1 MSSTIDRL
9 TVAFVHGRKEKGRG
23 KAEGRIELRL
33 TLSRQQKYISTGIRC
48 KLDEWDG
55 ERVRQRP
62 DAPELNNLLADLM
75 RNVREIEQELRLRS
89 MLSLDNIQARLE
101 QRKSSAS
108 LDIWTFFDERISV
121 RSYGKG
127 KTTRIRYRHAVDAL
141 RAVCPIKWVDQMRA
155 ADIVQYDRSLLA
167 AGLQES
173 TRWHNYHRQIRALM
187 SDAVKAGLIRRNPY
201 DEGMIKRP
209 KEDSGKAL
217 DRCLTMEELDR
228 IVKADLGSAYLT
240 RARDL
245 FIFQIY
251 TCMGYADLEA
261 FDPTNVQEF
270 DGRLVYSSR
279 RHKTGEKFTF
289 LILSEAEAILRKY
302 DWRLP
307 KISNQK
313 YNVYLKAVAAIAEVS
328 KPISSHWARHT
339 GATILLNA
347 GVPMDIVARVLGHSN
362 SEITRKVYAKLL
374 DETVAREMLRI
385 EKHI

>member
-9 TVAFVHGRKEKGRG
+9 TVALVHGRKEKGRG

-48 KLDEWDG
+48 KWDEWDG
-55 ERVRQRP
+55 ERVRQRA

-75 RNVREIEQELRLRS
+75 RNVREIEQELRLRA

-108 LDIWTFFDERISV
+108 LDIWTFFDERIAV

-141 RAVCPIKWVDQMRA
+141 RAVCPIRWVDQMKA
-155 ADIVQYDRSLLA
+155 ADIVQYDKSLLA

-187 SDAVKAGLIRRNPY
+187 SDAVKAGIIQRNPY
-201 DEGMIKRP
+201 DEGVVKRP
-209 KEDSGKAL
+209 KEESGKAL
-217 DRCLTMEELDR
+217 ERCLTMEELER
-228 IVKADLGSAYLT
+228 IVQADLGSAYLS

-245 FIFQIY
+245 FLFQIY

-261 FDPTNVQEF
+261 FDPTNVQEL

-289 LILSEAEAILRKY
+289 LILAEAEAILRKY
-302 DWRLP
+302 EWRLP

-385 EKHI
+385 ESHI

>member
-1 MSSTIDRL
+1 MSSTIDRM

-48 KLDEWDG
+48 KWDEWDG

-101 QRKSSAS
+101 QKKSSAS
-108 LDIWTFFDERISV
+108 LDIWTFFDERIAV

-141 RAVCPIKWVDQMRA
+141 RAVCPIRWVDQMKA
-155 ADIVQYDRSLLA
+155 ADIVQYDKSLLA

-201 DEGMIKRP
+201 NEGVVHRP
-209 KEDSGKAL
+209 KEESGKAL
-217 DRCLTMEELDR
+217 ERCLTMAELER
-228 IVKADLGSAYLT
+228 IVKADLGSAYLS

-245 FIFQIY
+245 FLFQIY

-289 LILSEAEAILRKY
+289 LILAEAEAILRKY
-302 DWRLP
+302 EWNLP

-313 YNVYLKAVAAIAEVS
+313 YNVYLKAIAAIAEVS

-385 EKHI
+385 ESHI

>member
-1 MSSTIDRL
+1 M
-9 TVAFVHGRKEKGRG
+9 
-23 KAEGRIELRL
+23 RL

-48 KLDEWDG
+48 RWDEWDG

-75 RNVREIEQELRLRS
+75 RNVREIEQELRLRA

-108 LDIWTFFDERISV
+108 LDIWQFFDERISV

-141 RAVCPIKWVDQMRA
+141 RAVCPIKWVDQMKA
-155 ADIVQYDRSLLA
+155 SDIVQYDRSLLA
-167 AGLQES
+167 AGLQET

-209 KEDSGKAL
+209 KEESGKAL

-228 IVKADLGSAYLT
+228 IVKADLGSAYLS

-245 FIFQIY
+245 FLFQIY

-261 FDPTNVQEF
+261 FDPTNVQEL

-302 DWRLP
+302 EWKLP

-313 YNVYLKAVAAIAEVS
+313 YNVYLKAVADIAQVR

-385 EKHI
+385 ESHI

>member
-48 KLDEWDG
+48 KWDEWDG
-55 ERVRQRP
+55 ERVRQRA
-62 DAPELNNLLADLM
+62 DAPELNNLLADLI

-108 LDIWTFFDERISV
+108 LDIWTFFDERIAV

-141 RAVCPIKWVDQMRA
+141 RAVCPIRWVDQMKA

-167 AGLQES
+167 AGLQET

-201 DEGMIKRP
+201 DEGVVHRP
-209 KEDSGKAL
+209 KEESGKAL
-217 DRCLTMEELDR
+217 ERCLTMEELER
-228 IVKADLGSAYLT
+228 IVHADLGSAYLS

-251 TCMGYADLEA
+251 TCMGYADLQA
-261 FDPTNVQEF
+261 FDPNNVQEF

-289 LILSEAEAILRKY
+289 LILSESEAILRKY
-302 DWRLP
+302 EWHLP

-313 YNVYLKAVAAIAEVS
+313 YNVYLKALADIAEVK

-385 EKHI
+385 ESHI

>member
-48 KLDEWDG
+48 KWEEWDG
-55 ERVRQRP
+55 ERVRQRA

-75 RNVREIEQELRLRS
+75 RSVREIEQELRLRA

-108 LDIWTFFDERISV
+108 LDIWQFFDERISV

-141 RAVCPIKWVDQMRA
+141 RAVCPIRWVDQMKA
-155 ADIVQYDRSLLA
+155 SDIVQYDRSLLA

-217 DRCLTMEELDR
+217 DRCLTIEELER
-228 IVKADLGSAYLT
+228 IVKADLGSAYLS

-251 TCMGYADLEA
+251 TCMGYADLQA
-261 FDPTNVQEF
+261 FDPRNVQEF

-289 LILSEAEAILRKY
+289 LILAEAEAILRKY
-302 DWRLP
+302 EWNLP

-385 EKHI
+385 ENHI

>member
-33 TLSRQQKYISTGIRC
+33 TLSRQQKYISTGLRC
-48 KLDEWDG
+48 RWDEWDG
-55 ERVRQRP
+55 ERVRQRA

-75 RNVREIEQELRLRS
+75 RNVREIEQELRLRA

-108 LDIWTFFDERISV
+108 LDIWTFFDERIAV

-141 RAVCPIKWVDQMRA
+141 RAVCPIKWVDQMKA
-155 ADIVQYDRSLLA
+155 SDIVQYDRSLLS
-167 AGLQES
+167 AGLQET
-173 TRWHNYHRQIRALM
+173 TRWHNYHRQIRALL

-201 DEGMIKRP
+201 DEGVIKRP
-209 KEDSGKAL
+209 KEESGKAL

-228 IVKADLGSAYLT
+228 IVKADLGSAYLS

-245 FIFQIY
+245 FLFQIY

-289 LILSEAEAILRKY
+289 LILAEAEAILEKY
-302 DWRLP
+302 EWKLP

-313 YNVYLKAVAAIAEVS
+313 YNVYLKAVAAIADVS

-385 EKHI
+385 ESHI